1 MVNKKG
7 IITAAVAVVIIGG
20 GLTIRHLNADSN
32 KAAAKKV
39 RTINV
44 AHTQNYVPYD
54 YVKNGVSK
62 GYEVD
67 VLLISYCPIISLSII
82 QHQMKIY

>member
-44 AHTQNYVPYD
+44 AHTQN
-54 YVKNGVSK
+54 
-62 GYEVD
+62 
-67 VLLISYCPIISLSII
+67 
-82 QHQMKIY
+82 